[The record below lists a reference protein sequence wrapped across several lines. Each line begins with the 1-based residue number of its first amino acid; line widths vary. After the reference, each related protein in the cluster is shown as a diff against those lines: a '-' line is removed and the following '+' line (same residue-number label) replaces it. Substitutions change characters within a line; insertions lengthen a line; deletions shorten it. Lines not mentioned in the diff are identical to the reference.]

1 MSNNKQDFIMD
12 KYEEYIEMGYNAE
25 GRQDLL
31 PEDIQKVS
39 WKVDNQKS
47 VHNAQVKIAELVDK
61 GYKLINYGQGWLE
74 YHYIKAFNEGGEE

>member
-1 MSNNKQDFIMD
+1 MARNYRRHKA
-12 KYEEYIEMGYNAE
+12 YNAE

-39 WKVDNQKS
+39 WKVGNQKS

-74 YHYIKAFNEGGEE
+74 YHYIKAFNEEQGGEE